1 MLTLRDAVVQE
12 DCYQD
17 RMRVMRAESIT
28 RRRLMGSEES
38 VPFYSGALTWLGH
51 RLVVWGRSLQ
61 ERHSTA
67 TPAPRPRSANRL
79 AG

>member
-17 RMRVMRAESIT
+17 RMRVMRTESIT
-28 RRRLMGSEES
+28 RRRLRGSEENA
-38 VPFYSGALTWLGH
+38 PFYSGVLMWLGR

-61 ERHSTA
+61 ERYSTA
-67 TPAPRPRSANRL
+67 APMPRPINRL
-79 AG
+79 AS

>member
-1 MLTLRDAVVQE
+1 MLTLRDTVVQE

-28 RRRLMGSEES
+28 RRRLTGSEERA
-38 VPFYSGALTWLGH
+38 PFYSGALMWLGH

-61 ERHSTA
+61 ERYSTA
-67 TPAPRPRSANRL
+67 SPMPQPVNRL
-79 AG
+79 AS

>member
-12 DCYQD
+12 DCFQD

-28 RRRLMGSEES
+28 RRRLMGSERD
-38 VPFYSGALTWLGH
+38 VPFYSGVLMWLGH

-61 ERHSTA
+61 ERYGTA
-67 TPAPRPRSANRL
+67 APMPRPANRL
-79 AG
+79 AS